1 MNHYQLLVIGAGP
14 GGYTAALQAA
24 KLGLQTAV
32 VERRDVGGTC
42 LNRGCVPTK
51 ALLHASQIYQE
62 ARLGTEA
69 GIQAQNLQ
77 ICLPDLFARQRQ
89 TTEKL
94 RSGIEELLQKA
105 KVDLIR
111 GSASITAPGT
121 VQVQQGEETL
131 CLTADRILV
140 ATGSVPA
147 RPPIPGLRLPGVM
160 TSDELL
166 QGTDQL
172 YRSIVIIGGGVIGG
186 VCVLLQPAWLRGDR
200 GGGIGPPVAQSGPGV
215 GPKSGSDFEKA
226 RRKDFYQFHGAA
238 RGSGGRG
245 FAVHFLTKDTAQTAT
260 AEAVLCAIR
269 RRPNWKGPFL
279 RRLPAGDRG
288 PRIRVNDRFETSIPG
303 VYAIGDVSSAI
314 QLAHVAAAQ
323 GTACVN
329 RMCGKAAGVDLSIV
343 PSCVYCSPE
352 IATVGLT
359 EAQAKAAGI
368 PAKTGKCTLFANA
381 RTMIANSGRS
391 FIKLVAHGQT
401 REILGAQMMCE
412 HSTDM
417 ISQISVAIANHLT
430 VEQLLLTMRP
440 HPTFE
445 EAISNALEELQ
456 RKFQ

>member
-51 ALLHASQIYQE
+51 ALLHTSQIYQE
-62 ARLGTEA
+62 VRFGTEA

-131 CLTADRILV
+131 CLSADRILV

-147 RPPIPGLRLPGVM
+147 RPPFPGLELPGVM

-172 YRSIVIIGGGVIGG
+172 YRSIVIMGGGVIGVEFACFYSQLGCEVTVVEGLDRLLPNLDRELGQNLAQILKKQG
-186 VCVLLQPAWLRGDR
+186 VKIFTNSMVQRVEAE
-200 GGGIGPPVAQSGPGV
+200 A
-215 GPKSGSDFEKA
+215 E
-226 RRKDFYQFHGAA
+226 
-238 RGSGGRG
+238 G

-260 AEAVLCAIR
+260 AEAVLCAIG
-269 RRPNWKGPFL
+269 RRPNWKGLFSDDCRPETE
-279 RRLPAGDRG
+279 G

-323 GTACVN
+323 DQVVHTVQGLQKSGFSTAGGTDESGDLFFVN
-329 RMCGKAAGVDLSIV
+329 LNVYIFQRMEISVMEVHVFNRHLIHLIYPFVIFLAKKLETALIRSTMTSRITAVAKALSI
-343 PSCVYCSPE
+343 
-352 IATVGLT
+352 
-359 EAQAKAAGI
+359 
-368 PAKTGKCTLFANA
+368 
-381 RTMIANSGRS
+381 
-391 FIKLVAHGQT
+391 
-401 REILGAQMMCE
+401 
-412 HSTDM
+412 
-417 ISQISVAIANHLT
+417 
-430 VEQLLLTMRP
+430 
-440 HPTFE
+440 
-445 EAISNALEELQ
+445 
-456 RKFQ
+456 